1 MKWRYFIG
9 ASLLV
14 GWLMSAMGAPLAAV
28 AAGLGFAAVWNF
40 QKLRAGA
47 RPFTQKMKREQPTS

>member
-1 MKWRYFIG
+1 MKWRFFIG
-9 ASLLV
+9 ACLLV

-28 AAGLGFAAVWNF
+28 AAGIGFAAAWNF

-47 RPFTQKMKREQPTS
+47 RFNPKTKREQPT